1 MFVWLSGSRVSRR
14 GVLQTRRAEDLEMA
28 NADRN
33 LQDVVS
39 QELNDSR
46 SELNQAI
53 APAETELEAA
63 RRKRALEEV
72 SELQLN
78 CWSGGGNELSSACW
92 DGNRVARLQASRLR
106 SPRRCAQRQRSRL
119 RARAAAFPLIE
130 TGDYLI
136 D

>member
-1 MFVWLSGSRVSRR
+1 MNAQLNRR
-14 GVLQTRRAEDLEMA
+14 GVSQTRRAEDLEMA
-28 NADRN
+28 NPDRN

-46 SELNQAI
+46 SELNQAT

-78 CWSGGGNELSSACW
+78 CWSGGGNKVSSACW
-92 DGNRVARLQASRLR
+92 DGNRVARLQALRLR

-136 D
+136 N